1 MAMVEEQGST
11 AMVCGKVNF
20 GAFRG
25 KVSIA
30 LQRGRVFIAMRC
42 GGGVDTAV
50 ICRIAVSPCCGQ
62 GETFAVRGEKGGASE
77 VESVNIAA
85 PYGEVNLASGF
96 AAMSTI
102 RLHSFGK
109 VNISVGAAQFTSKG
123 ELLPAGQLDFCL
135 S

>member
-30 LQRGRVFIAMRC
+30 LQRGRAHIAMRC

-50 ICRIAVSPCCGQ
+50 ICGIAISPCSVGRAQ
-62 GETFAVRGEKGGASE
+62 LLQYGGEKGEPRRWRASKLPRLSE
-77 VESVNIAA
+77 RSIWHRVLRQCLRFFCILSGRSIFQSALL
-85 PYGEVNLASGF
+85 NLP
-96 AAMSTI
+96 
-102 RLHSFGK
+102 
-109 VNISVGAAQFTSKG
+109 QKG
-123 ELLPAGQLDFCL
+123 SSYLPA